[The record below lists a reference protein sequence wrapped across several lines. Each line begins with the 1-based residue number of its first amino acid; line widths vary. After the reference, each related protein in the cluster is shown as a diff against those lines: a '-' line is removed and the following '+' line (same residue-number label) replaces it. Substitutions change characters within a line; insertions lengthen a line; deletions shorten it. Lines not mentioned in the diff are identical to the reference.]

1 MEKVLELVLAIA
13 IAVGLI
19 SSVVVLLLRGT
30 RWDVVGRRHLA
41 APVPRGVWADGADV
55 PDPVEL
61 AALRAARERPPV
73 DPGWREDSPVA
84 RFVAHQPAVRTP
96 ARPSSAVSPVF
107 VSTPVGCYSGAR
119 SRGYGA
125 VGSASRSQ

>member
-1 MEKVLELVLAIA
+1 MENVLELVLAIA

-19 SSVVVLLLRGT
+19 GSVLLLLLRGT
-30 RWDVVGRRHLA
+30 RWDVVGRRRPGV
-41 APVPRGVWADGADV
+41 PVPRGAWADGADV

-73 DPGWREDSPVA
+73 DPGWRDDSPVA
-84 RFVAHQPAVRTP
+84 RFVAHQPAPRSPVHPTP
-96 ARPSSAVSPVF
+96 AKAPISAPPPS
-107 VSTPVGCYSGAR
+107 GCYSGAR